1 MRALWPEWLEKRKSV
16 MRKAQQARVRL
27 NLGRTAFEGHLRMV
41 GRGSRGEPRP
51 ASAVLTSM
59 IKLAIMCL
67 VVAAI
72 AAILGF
78 GGVAGAFVDIA
89 VWIAII
95 AVVLFVVFLLL
106 GIFAGKKASDALD

>member
-27 NLGRTAFEGHLRMV
+27 NLGRTGFELER
-41 GRGSRGEPRP
+41 RGEPRL
-51 ASAVLTSM
+51 ASAVLTGM

>member
-16 MRKAQQARVRL
+16 MRKAEQARVRL
-27 NLGRTAFEGHLRMV
+27 NLGRTGLGLER
-41 GRGSRGEPRP
+41 RGEPRV
-51 ASAVLTSM
+51 ASTVLTSM